1 MAPIGSPMYHLFDK
15 IKKLLKMAL
24 LAWSRNLGNTKDK
37 LEKKH
42 KELEALSS
50 MNLLKNQEVI

>member
-1 MAPIGSPMYHLFDK
+1 MAPTSSPMYHLFDK

>member
-1 MAPIGSPMYHLFDK
+1 MYHLFDK

>member
-1 MAPIGSPMYHLFDK
+1 
-15 IKKLLKMAL
+15 MAL